1 MSRAVTDDTAGAS
14 GGDSGEPAKP
24 AGTTET
30 DRVGASGRVRPA
42 FAAAFPA
49 DPALDA
55 LLDAFEAGDFA
66 RIRRDAPR
74 LASSAGDEAVKQ
86 AAATLLART
95 RPDPLATLLLVI
107 TGVLLVLLSGWWV
120 VQSGGGRT
128 PAP

>member
-1 MSRAVTDDTAGAS
+1 MSRAVTEDAAGGS
-14 GGDSGEPAKP
+14 GGDAGEPAKQVGP
-24 AGTTET
+24 AET
-30 DRVGASGRVRPA
+30 ARADTPGRVRPA

-66 RIRRDAPR
+66 RVRRDAPQV
-74 LASSAGDEAVKQ
+74 ASSAGDEGVKK

-107 TGVLLVLLSGWWV
+107 TAVLLVLLSGWWI